1 MQERL
6 STDRHVGWL
15 YLGQIMRISDVVDD
29 GESIIKSSGC

>member
-15 YLGQIMRISDVVDD
+15 YLGQAVDVERR
-29 GESIIKSSGC
+29 GGRRG